1 MAATT
6 KNFLMMLNR
15 RALFSAIPGLIA
27 WSALSR
33 EAPRALVAYER
44 DSGGRIGLYAEN
56 LTTGVRIS
64 WRANE
69 RFVMCS
75 TFKASLAAM
84 ILARADHG
92 QDQLNQMI
100 SYGPQDVPDWYA
112 PMARK
117 NLAKGAMSVADMCE
131 AAVEYSD
138 NTCANLLLARVGGPA
153 ALTAFWRSI
162 GDAVTRLDH
171 NEPILNRSPPGDPH
185 DTTTPAA
192 MAGNLRRLLVGR
204 VLSPGSRERLTRW
217 MVDCKTGDDRLRG
230 GIPKTW
236 TIADKT
242 GNNGKDASGDIAVT
256 WPKPEVPIVICAYT
270 QGGSPSAARLTSVFA
285 DIGRMVGQQ
294 LG

>member
-1 MAATT
+1 
-6 KNFLMMLNR
+6 MLNR
-15 RALFSAIPGLIA
+15 RAIFAAIPTLMA
-27 WSALSR
+27 WPVFAL
-33 EAPRALVAYER
+33 EAPDELVAYEH
-44 DSGGRIGLYAEN
+44 DTGGRIGLYAEN
-56 LTTGVRIS
+56 LATRRRIS

-84 ILARADHG
+84 VLARVDRG
-92 QDQLNQMI
+92 REQLQQMI
-100 SYGPQDVPDWYA
+100 SYGPGDVPDWYA
-112 PMARK
+112 PAARR
-117 NLAKGAMSVADMCE
+117 NLAQGAMSVADMCE

-138 NTCANLLLARVGGPA
+138 NSCANLLLARVGGPS

-192 MAGNLRRLLVGR
+192 MAANLRRFLLGN
-204 VLSPGSRERLTRW
+204 VLSPDSRARLTGW
-217 MVDCKTGDDRLRG
+217 MVDCRTGEDRLRA

-236 TIADKT
+236 RIADKT
-242 GNNGKDASGDIAVT
+242 GNNGRDAAGDIAVA
-256 WPKPEVPIVICAYT
+256 WPGPEAPVLICAYT
-270 QGGSPSAARLTSVFA
+270 QGGSPTAARIASAFA
-285 DIGRMVGQQ
+285 DVGRLIARQ